1 MRTSS
6 GTPGHSEPTEPLPAP
21 VKPAIRARGLT
32 RRFGDVLAVDA
43 LDLDVPSGSIFGFLG
58 PNGAGKTTT
67 IRLLLGLVE
76 PSEGGAEVLGRDVL
90 SDGQGIRERVGVLL
104 ESDGLYDRL
113 TARQNLDFFARVAR
127 LDSRE
132 RDTRIRALLE
142 EIGLWERRDDPVA
155 DFSRGMKQKL
165 ALARAFINRPEL
177 LFLDEPTAGLDPPTA
192 VALRRE
198 LVSLARERGVTVFLT
213 THNLLEA
220 ERVCDRVAVIRQG
233 RLRAEGPPESIR
245 SGGKRNLEVTA
256 TGLSPDL
263 VARIAA
269 EPGVISSRAG
279 PDDRLVLELEDG
291 SSTAP
296 LIRMLFENGAEVS
309 EARITSDSLEESFLA
324 LLGEEEQ
331 ADREV
336 GT

>member
-1 MRTSS
+1 MT
-6 GTPGHSEPTEPLPAP
+6 T
-21 VKPAIRARGLT
+21 AIRAHGLT
-32 RRFGDVLAVDA
+32 RRFGDVLAVDG
-43 LDLDVPSGSIFGFLG
+43 LDLEVPSGSIFGFLG

-76 PSEGGAEVLGRDVL
+76 PSEGTAEVLGRDVL
-90 SDGQGIRERVGVLL
+90 SDSQGIRERVGVLL
-104 ESDGLYDRL
+104 ENDGLYDRL

-127 LDSRE
+127 LDSNQRE
-132 RDTRIRALLE
+132 SRIRRLLE

-233 RLRAEGPPESIR
+233 RLLAEGPPESIR
-245 SGGKRNLEVTA
+245 SGGERSLEVTA
-256 TGLSPDL
+256 TDLRPGLVGRLES
-263 VARIAA
+263 
-269 EPGVISSRAG
+269 EPGVISTRLE
-279 PDDRLVLELEDG
+279 PDGRLVLELVEG
-291 SSTAP
+291 TSTAP
-296 LIRMLFENGAEVS
+296 LIRTLVESGAEVS
-309 EARITSDSLEESFLA
+309 EARITSASLEESFLA

-331 ADREV
+331 AAGKV
-336 GT
+336 QA

>member
-1 MRTSS
+1 MT
-6 GTPGHSEPTEPLPAP
+6 T
-21 VKPAIRARGLT
+21 AIRAHGLS
-32 RRFGDVLAVDA
+32 RRFGGVLAVDG
-43 LDLDVPSGSIFGFLG
+43 LDLEVPSGSIFGFLG

-76 PSEGGAEVLGRDVL
+76 PSGGTAEVLGRDVL
-90 SDGQGIRERVGVLL
+90 SDSQGIRERVGVLL
-104 ESDGLYDRL
+104 ENDGLYERL

-127 LDSRE
+127 LGSNE
-132 RDTRIRALLE
+132 RKSRIRALLE

-192 VALRRE
+192 VGLRRE
-198 LVSLARERGVTVFLT
+198 LLSLAREEGVTVFLT

-233 RLRAEGPPESIR
+233 RLLAEGPPESIR
-245 SGGKRNLEVTA
+245 TGGERSLEVTA
-256 TGLSPDL
+256 AGLQPGL
-263 VARIAA
+263 VARLES
-269 EPGVISSRAG
+269 EPGVISSRLEPRG
-279 PDDRLVLELEDG
+279 RLVLELVEG
-291 SSTAP
+291 TSTAS
-296 LIRMLFENGAEVS
+296 LIRTLVENGAEVS
-309 EARITSDSLEESFLA
+309 EARITSASLEESFLA

-331 ADREV
+331 VDPKVEA
-336 GT
+336 

>member
-1 MRTSS
+1 MT
-6 GTPGHSEPTEPLPAP
+6 T
-21 VKPAIRARGLT
+21 AIRAHGLT
-32 RRFGDVLAVDA
+32 RRFGDVLAVDG
-43 LDLDVPSGSIFGFLG
+43 LDLEVPSGSIFGFLG

-76 PSEGGAEVLGRDVL
+76 PSEGTAEVLGRDVL
-90 SDGQGIRERVGVLL
+90 SDSQGIRERVGVLL
-104 ESDGLYDRL
+104 ENDGLYDRL

-127 LDSRE
+127 LDSNQRE
-132 RDTRIRALLE
+132 SRIRRLLE

-233 RLRAEGPPESIR
+233 RLLAEGPPESIR
-245 SGGKRNLEVTA
+245 SGGERSLEVTA
-256 TGLSPDL
+256 TDLRPGL
-263 VARIAA
+263 VARLES
-269 EPGVISSRAG
+269 EPGVISTRLE
-279 PDDRLVLELEDG
+279 PDGRLVLELVEG
-291 SSTAP
+291 TSTAP
-296 LIRMLFENGAEVS
+296 LIRNLVESGAEVS
-309 EARITSDSLEESFLA
+309 EARITSASLEESFLA

-331 ADREV
+331 AAGKV
-336 GT
+336 QA

>member
-1 MRTSS
+1 MT
-6 GTPGHSEPTEPLPAP
+6 T
-21 VKPAIRARGLT
+21 AIRAHGLT
-32 RRFGDVLAVDA
+32 RRFGDVLAVDG
-43 LDLDVPSGSIFGFLG
+43 LDLEVPSGSIFGFLG

-76 PSEGGAEVLGRDVL
+76 PSEGTAEVLGRDVL
-90 SDGQGIRERVGVLL
+90 SDSQGIRERVGVLL
-104 ESDGLYDRL
+104 ENDGLYDRL

-127 LDSRE
+127 LDSNQRE
-132 RDTRIRALLE
+132 SRIRALLE
-142 EIGLWERRDDPVA
+142 EIGLWERRDDPAA

-233 RLRAEGPPESIR
+233 RLLAEGPPESIR
-245 SGGKRNLEVTA
+245 SGGERSLEVTA
-256 TGLSPDL
+256 TDLRPGL
-263 VARIAA
+263 VARLES
-269 EPGVISSRAG
+269 EPGVTSTRLE
-279 PDDRLVLELEDG
+279 PDGRLVIELVEG
-291 SSTAP
+291 TSTAP
-296 LIRMLFENGAEVS
+296 LIRTLVESGAEVS
-309 EARITSDSLEESFLA
+309 EARITSASLEESFLA

-331 ADREV
+331 AAGKV
-336 GT
+336 QA

>member
-1 MRTSS
+1 VT
-6 GTPGHSEPTEPLPAP
+6 T
-21 VKPAIRARGLT
+21 AIRAHGLT
-32 RRFGDVLAVDA
+32 RRFGDVLAVDG
-43 LDLDVPSGSIFGFLG
+43 LDLEVPSGSIFGFLG

-76 PSEGGAEVLGRDVL
+76 PSEGTAEVLGRDVL
-90 SDGQGIRERVGVLL
+90 SDSQGIRERVGVLL
-104 ESDGLYDRL
+104 ENDGLYDRL

-127 LDSRE
+127 LGSNQRE
-132 RDTRIRALLE
+132 SRIRALLE

-233 RLRAEGPPESIR
+233 RLLAEGPPESIR
-245 SGGKRNLEVTA
+245 SGGERSLEVTA
-256 TGLSPDL
+256 TDLRPGL
-263 VARIAA
+263 VARLES
-269 EPGVISSRAG
+269 EPGVTSTRLE
-279 PDDRLVLELEDG
+279 PDGRLVIELVEG
-291 SSTAP
+291 TSTAP
-296 LIRMLFENGAEVS
+296 LIRTLVESGAEVS
-309 EARITSDSLEESFLA
+309 EARITSASLEESFLA

-331 ADREV
+331 AAGKV
-336 GT
+336 QA

>member
-1 MRTSS
+1 MT
-6 GTPGHSEPTEPLPAP
+6 T
-21 VKPAIRARGLT
+21 AIRAHGLT
-32 RRFGDVLAVDA
+32 RRFGDVLAVDG
-43 LDLDVPSGSIFGFLG
+43 LDLEVPSGSIFGFLG

-76 PSEGGAEVLGRDVL
+76 PSDGTAEVLGRDVL
-90 SDGQGIRERVGVLL
+90 SDSQGIRERVGVLL
-104 ESDGLYDRL
+104 ENDGLYDRL

-127 LDSRE
+127 LDSNQRE
-132 RDTRIRALLE
+132 SRIRRLLE

-233 RLRAEGPPESIR
+233 RLLAEGPPESIR
-245 SGGKRNLEVTA
+245 SGGERSLEVTA
-256 TGLSPDL
+256 TDLRPGL
-263 VARIAA
+263 VARLES
-269 EPGVISSRAG
+269 EPGVISTRLE
-279 PDDRLVLELEDG
+279 PDGRLVLELVEG
-291 SSTAP
+291 TSTAP
-296 LIRMLFENGAEVS
+296 LIRTLVENGAEVS
-309 EARITSDSLEESFLA
+309 EARITSASLEESFLA

-331 ADREV
+331 AAGKV
-336 GT
+336 QA

>member
-1 MRTSS
+1 MT
-6 GTPGHSEPTEPLPAP
+6 T
-21 VKPAIRARGLT
+21 AIRAHGLT
-32 RRFGDVLAVDA
+32 RRFGDVLAVDG
-43 LDLDVPSGSIFGFLG
+43 LDLEVPSGSIFGFLG

-76 PSEGGAEVLGRDVL
+76 PSEGTAEVLGRDVL
-90 SDGQGIRERVGVLL
+90 SDSQGIRERVGVLL
-104 ESDGLYDRL
+104 ENDGLYDRL

-127 LDSRE
+127 LDSNQRE
-132 RDTRIRALLE
+132 SRIRALLE

-233 RLRAEGPPESIR
+233 RLLAEGPPESIR
-245 SGGKRNLEVTA
+245 SGGERSLEVTA
-256 TGLSPDL
+256 TDLRPGL
-263 VARIAA
+263 VARLES
-269 EPGVISSRAG
+269 EPGVISTRLE
-279 PDDRLVLELEDG
+279 PDGRLVLELVEG
-291 SSTAP
+291 TSTAP
-296 LIRMLFENGAEVS
+296 LIRTLVESGAEVS
-309 EARITSDSLEESFLA
+309 EARITSASLEESFLA

-331 ADREV
+331 AAGKV
-336 GT
+336 QA

>member
-1 MRTSS
+1 MD
-6 GTPGHSEPTEPLPAP
+6 G
-21 VKPAIRARGLT
+21 
-32 RRFGDVLAVDA
+32 

-76 PSEGGAEVLGRDVL
+76 PSEGGAEVLGRDVR
-90 SDGQGIRERVGVLL
+90 SDSQGIRERVGVLL
-104 ESDGLYDRL
+104 ENDGLYDRL

-127 LDSRE
+127 LSSNERE
-132 RDTRIRALLE
+132 ARIRALLE

-165 ALARAFINRPEL
+165 ALARAFISRPEL

-192 VALRRE
+192 VGLRRE

-233 RLRAEGPPESIR
+233 RLLAEGPPETIR
-245 SGGKRNLEVTA
+245 AGGERSLEVTA
-256 TGLSPDL
+256 TGLRPGL
-263 VARIAA
+263 VARLASA
-269 EPGVISSRAG
+269 EDVISTRVE
-279 PDDRLVLELEDG
+279 PDGRLVLDLVEG
-291 SSTAP
+291 TNTAP
-296 LIRMLFENGAEVS
+296 LIRTLVENGAEVS
-309 EARITSDSLEESFLA
+309 EARITSATLEESFLA
-324 LLGEEEQ
+324 LLGDEEQ
-331 ADREV
+331 ADRQVEA
-336 GT
+336 

>member
-1 MRTSS
+1 MD
-6 GTPGHSEPTEPLPAP
+6 G
-21 VKPAIRARGLT
+21 
-32 RRFGDVLAVDA
+32 

-76 PSEGGAEVLGRDVL
+76 PSEGEAEVLGRDVL
-90 SDGQGIRERVGVLL
+90 SDSQGIRERVGVLL

-127 LDSRE
+127 LGSNERE
-132 RDTRIRALLE
+132 SRIRALLE

-192 VALRRE
+192 VGLRRE
-198 LVSLARERGVTVFLT
+198 LVSLAREEGVTVFLT

-233 RLRAEGPPESIR
+233 RLLAEGPPESIR
-245 SGGKRNLEVTA
+245 SGGDRSLEVTA
-256 TGLSPDL
+256 TGLRPDL
-263 VARIAA
+263 VDRLAN
-269 EPGVISSRAG
+269 EPAVISTRLE
-279 PDDRLVLELEDG
+279 PDGKLILDLLEG
-291 SSTAP
+291 TNTAP
-296 LIRMLFENGAEVS
+296 LIRNLVENGAEIS
-309 EARITSDSLEESFLA
+309 EARITSASLEESFLA
-324 LLGEEEQ
+324 LLGEEEH
-331 ADREV
+331 AGRKV
-336 GT
+336 GK